1 MILSRTLCYDKNE
14 YANGMGL
21 GFYPTLSCIKSKN
34 SNSKIVIEFKII
46 IIFNIQFNKHIYC
59 WMQLNGP
66 VIYGFIKKHGEE
78 LLQSLNE
85 EANVYISIIYNSG
98 RRQIYPI
105 TSNTT
110 YYILENYH
118 N

>member
-1 MILSRTLCYDKNE
+1 MIISRTLYYDKNE

-21 GFYPTLSCIKSKN
+21 GFYPTLSCIKSN
-34 SNSKIVIEFKII
+34 NSKFVIDFKIT
-46 IIFNIQFNKHIYC
+46 IIFNNQYNKHIYC
-59 WMQLNGP
+59 WIQLNGP
-66 VIYGFIKKHGEE
+66 VIYGFIKKNGKE
-78 LLQSLNE
+78 LLESLNN
-85 EANVYISIIYNSG
+85 EADVYISIIYNSG

-110 YYILENYH
+110 YYILDNYH